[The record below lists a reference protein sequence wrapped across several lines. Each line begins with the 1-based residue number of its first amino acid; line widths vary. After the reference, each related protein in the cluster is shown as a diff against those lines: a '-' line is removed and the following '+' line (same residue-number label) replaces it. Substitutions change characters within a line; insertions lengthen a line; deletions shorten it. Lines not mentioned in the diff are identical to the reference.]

1 MTPSVTLHHDK
12 TSAAAVQC
20 GIRKEPGR
28 AWRHLALSCALLAP
42 VTLVPLQLVQAAGN
56 AVQGAADRI
65 YYSIAPGPLGGVLSQ
80 FASHSGVVLSF
91 PASLTEG
98 LHSEGLDGRYTIE
111 QGFSRLLSGSGL
123 QVSRHGPSDFVLQ
136 NVPDEG
142 VRILDALEVSDQRVS
157 GTGYRVS
164 SSAAGTKTDT
174 PLVETAQSI
183 SVITEEQIRDRQP
196 LMVEQAVAYTAGVKI
211 EGAGLDPRFDNI
223 SVRGF
228 PLVYNGDFLDG
239 LRQPNTGWLS
249 YFSTVPYN
257 LERIDVVKGPDSVLY
272 GQLSPGGLVNRVSKR
287 PDKDARQEI
296 QLQAG
301 SNDHIQGQFDVG
313 GELHSDVEYRL
324 VGVIRDAQTD
334 IEQIDNDVTALAPT
348 LSWQAGDNTGITF
361 ISQYLKRRTSGSPR
375 PYQDGET
382 LTHFWAGDE
391 SFDKLDQDQ
400 WTLGYELKH
409 EFGDALKLEQNVRY
423 GDVDTVNQYLS
434 AGALTGSVLSR
445 SGVGVYEEM
454 DSLSTDTRLV
464 ANFGHGVV
472 EHQMLFG
479 ADYARFEHDVI
490 YAGGSAPSIDMDN
503 PDYSQPIP
511 RPVNVWVDNHGQTSR
526 AGVYLQDQAS
536 IDDWRLTAGIRRDW
550 ARDETRDN
558 LAGTTSK
565 RRDEHT
571 TWRFG
576 ALYML
581 DSDLSSYFSYAQSFV
596 PETGSDV
603 NGNDFDPTEG
613 EQFEIGL
620 KYQPAG
626 TGAMLTAALYQIT
639 ESNRKTRDPD
649 NLLFQVQTGEVR
661 TRGLELEVTGYVTD
675 NLRMTAGYNYNH
687 AELTRDN
694 DGNQGN
700 DLGLAPRHLASV
712 WLDYAVPTI
721 ERLRLSGGV
730 RYLGSEYI
738 DSANSAKNDAYSL
751 LDLAGHYDFGGSL
764 NGIRVSVNANNLLD
778 EEHISCQGIYCYRG
792 TGRSLIG
799 SVSYSW

>member
-1 MTPSVTLHHDK
+1 MTPSVTPYQEKITHSGTLK
-12 TSAAAVQC
+12 ETS
-20 GIRKEPGR
+20 R
-28 AWRHLALSCALLAP
+28 AWRHMALSCILLGPAAL
-42 VTLVPLQLVQAAGN
+42 VSSQLVQAADG
-56 AVQGAADRI
+56 VEQSVADTI
-65 YYSIAPGPLGGVLSQ
+65 YYNIAPGPLGGVLSQ
-80 FASHSGVVLSF
+80 FASRSGVVLSF
-91 PASLTEG
+91 PSSLTDG
-98 LHSEGLDGRYTIE
+98 LHSEGLEGHYSVER
-111 QGFSRLLSGSGL
+111 GFVRLLSGSGL
-123 QVSRHGPSDFVLQ
+123 HVSRHGPSDYVLQ
-136 NVPDEG
+136 G
-142 VRILDALEVSDQRVS
+142 VADKDVRMLNALEVSDQRLS
-157 GTGYRVS
+157 GAGYRAS
-164 SSAAGTKTDT
+164 SSTAGTKTLT

-249 YFSTVPYN
+249 YFSSVPYN
-257 LERIDVVKGPDSVLY
+257 LGRIDVVKGPDSVLY
-272 GQLSPGGLVNRVSKR
+272 GQLSPGGLVDRVSKR
-287 PDKDARQEI
+287 PDKDARQEV

-313 GELHSDVEYRL
+313 GELHSDVQYRL

-348 LSWQAGDNTGITF
+348 LSWQVGDNTGITF

-382 LTHFWAGDE
+382 LTRFWAGDE
-391 SFDKLDQDQ
+391 NFDKLDQDQ

-409 EFGDALKLEQNVRY
+409 EFSDGLKLEQNVRY

-434 AGALTGSVLSR
+434 AGALTGSLLSR
-445 SGVGVYEEM
+445 SGVGVYEDM
-454 DSLSTDTRLV
+454 GSLSTDTRLV

-490 YAGGSAPSIDMDN
+490 YAGGSAPSIDMNN
-503 PDYSQPIP
+503 PDYRQPVP
-511 RPVNVWVDNHGQTSR
+511 RPSNVWVDNHGETSR
-526 AGVYLQDQAS
+526 TGVYLQDQAS

-558 LAGTTSK
+558 LADTTSK

-596 PETGSDV
+596 PETGADV

-620 KYQPAG
+620 KYQPEG
-626 TGAMLTAALYQIT
+626 TGAMLTAAFYQIT

-661 TRGLELEVTGYVTD
+661 TRGLELEVTGDVTD
-675 NLRMTAGYNYNH
+675 NLRMTAGYNYNR
-687 AELTRDN
+687 AELTKDN
-694 DGNQGN
+694 DGNQGK

-712 WLDYAVPTI
+712 WLDYRVPAI

-738 DSANSAKNDAYSL
+738 DNANSEKNDAYNL

-764 NGIRVSVNANNLLD
+764 NGVRVSVNANNVLN
-778 EEHISCQGIYCYRG
+778 EEHISCQGAYCYRG
-792 TGRSLIG
+792 AGRSLIG